1 MPRGYARQGL
11 PPLRGGARRERRPA
25 GCGSMTRITVT
36 LLIALAA
43 GGVAQDAAAQGSGS
57 SAAAAQPRVLVV
69 PFENARDEARFHW
82 LSEAAAVLLTDGLRA
97 GGPAAIVRSQR
108 VRAFEQLYLPVSGSL
123 SRATIIK
130 VGHLVGAGDVI
141 IGTYR
146 VDGTTLSV
154 TARSIRLD
162 AGRLQPEVTERG
174 ELTELF
180 GIFERLAGR
189 LGRAGAPPGS
199 AAAHPPLDAFE
210 NYIKGLVAESPVSQ
224 ASFLEAALRDAP
236 AFDRARL
243 ALWEVR
249 TEQAD
254 HVAALD
260 TVRAVAPTSPYAFH
274 ARFFAGISLIEL
286 KRYDEALGVLRA
298 LQESPATA
306 PSALAAVLNNLGVLV
321 LRRGATP
328 QTGSAAYYL
337 TKATD
342 ADPDP
347 DYMFNLGYAYASD
360 RNFQGGLYWL
370 REALRRDPADVDAH
384 YVLAVAL
391 NATGGTVEAGRE
403 RDLARRLSS
412 RYEELDRRAVESRT
426 AVPPGL
432 ERMRLDPDGSWAER
446 PDQTIVSPA
455 QREQR
460 ELATFHLDQGRKLFH
475 RGQHR
480 EALAELRKAVYLSP
494 YEAQAHLLIG
504 RIHLRGG
511 RPADAVDA
519 FKISIWSEDHA
530 PAHVYLA
537 EAFLKLGDSANARAE
552 VQRALVLDPSS
563 AEAKRVLA
571 EIR

>member
-1 MPRGYARQGL
+1 
-11 PPLRGGARRERRPA
+11 
-25 GCGSMTRITVT
+25 MTRLNQA
-36 LLIALAA
+36 LLTFLACLTCLLWLA
-43 GGVAQDAAAQGSGS
+43 VSGAPTAAAQSTSTASS
-57 SAAAAQPRVLVV
+57 SASAPRVLVA
-69 PFENARDEARFHW
+69 PFENARDEPRFHW

-97 GGPAAIVRSQR
+97 GGAGAISRTER
-108 VRAFEQLYLPVSGSL
+108 VRAYEQLYLPVSNGL

-130 VGHLVGAGDVI
+130 VGQLVGAADVVV
-141 IGTYR
+141 GSYR
-146 VDGTTLSV
+146 VDGTALSV

-180 GIFERLAGR
+180 GIFDRLATR
-189 LGRAGAPPGS
+189 LGRGVARATGAPAP
-199 AAAHPPLDAFE
+199 HPPLDAFE

-224 ASFLEAALRDAP
+224 ASFLEAALRDSP
-236 AFDRARL
+236 QFDRARL

-249 TEQAD
+249 NEQAD
-254 HVAALD
+254 HVAALE
-260 TVRAVAPTSPYAFH
+260 TVKAVEPKSPSAFQ

-286 KRYDEALGVLRA
+286 KRYDEAMGTLKA
-298 LQESPATA
+298 LLELPPPG
-306 PSALAAVLNNLGVLV
+306 PSATAAVLNNLGVLV

-342 ADPDP
+342 IDPDP
-347 DYMFNLGYAYASD
+347 DYLFDLGYAYASD
-360 RNFQGGLYWL
+360 RNYQGALYWL

-391 NATGGTVEAGRE
+391 QATGNTIESGRE

-412 RYEELDRRAVESRT
+412 RYEELDRRAAENRT
-426 AVPPGL
+426 VVPPGL
-432 ERMRLDPDGSWAER
+432 ERMRLDPEGSWTLRA
-446 PDQTIVSPA
+446 DQTIANSA

-460 ELATFHLDQGRKLFH
+460 ELATFHLEQGRRLFE
-475 RGQHR
+475 REQDR

-504 RIHLRGG
+504 RIYLRGS
-511 RPADAVDA
+511 RPTDAVDA
-519 FKISIWSEDHA
+519 FKISIWSEDQA

-537 EAFLKLGDSANARAE
+537 EAYVKIGDTASARAE
-552 VQRALVLDPSS
+552 AQRALVLDPSS
-563 AEAKRVLA
+563 TAAKRLLS
-571 EIR
+571 EIK